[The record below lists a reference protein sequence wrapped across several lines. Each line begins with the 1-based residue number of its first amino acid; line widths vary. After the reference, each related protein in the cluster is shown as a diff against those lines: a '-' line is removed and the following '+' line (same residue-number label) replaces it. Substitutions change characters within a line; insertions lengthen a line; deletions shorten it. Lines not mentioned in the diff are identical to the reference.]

1 MLFGLV
7 RNLRLPEF
15 PASDDAP
22 ESPLAVTLVE
32 RHFLRACE
40 DRVAAFAGGLGAR
53 AAVTVHASLDDVL
66 MKLFAGKWVTGVLK
80 QLGMRDDE
88 AIESAMVARRIRK
101 AQDGFIP
108 LVVEDEVLSD
118 SPEEWFQSNRKA

>member
-1 MLFGLV
+1 
-7 RNLRLPEF
+7 
-15 PASDDAP
+15 
-22 ESPLAVTLVE
+22 
-32 RHFLRACE
+32 
-40 DRVAAFAGGLGAR
+40 
-53 AAVTVHASLDDVL
+53 
-66 MKLFAGKWVTGVLK
+66 MKLFAGEWVTGVLK